1 MNISP
6 SFIFIIISFLI
17 YPILISGK
25 NSEHNIKVIASFI
38 ASIFFSPIV
47 LIFGMIGLVVFN
59 VFTFFLR

>member
-1 MNISP
+1 MNILS

-25 NSEHNIKVIASFI
+25 NSEHNIKVIVSFI
-38 ASIFFSPIV
+38 ASIFFSPII
-47 LIFGMIGLVVFN
+47 LILGMIGLVVFN

>member
-1 MNISP
+1 MNILS

-25 NSEHNIKVIASFI
+25 NSEHNIKVIVSFI

-47 LIFGMIGLVVFN
+47 LILGMIGLVVFN